1 MTKELPKHLADA
13 NLTYVSHSQLEKP
26 ACLRIFEYLYL
37 KDERRDIPV
46 GVPATAGGAAHD
58 AIQAVVC
65 DGLDIDEAI
74 AIACK
79 RIQEHQPISE
89 LDDLKRIQYIEDVE
103 HIVRIGVEELGKLG
117 DIVFT
122 AEERISLQHPK
133 LAQEVMGYVD
143 LTGEKVLVELKTK
156 WNPLGPPRKDGSRS
170 FRKVKT
176 PTRPDPSHVRQ
187 VAIYW
192 AATGKM
198 PYLVYINTEGAVT
211 FSHENCDLLTVES
224 LSHHFNQILHN
235 AVVWENLLTISTDPQ
250 VLKYWVQPNWD
261 DFRWRFMPDNYLQQA
276 RELFKI

>member
-1 MTKELPKHLADA
+1 
-13 NLTYVSHSQLEKP
+13 
-26 ACLRIFEYLYL
+26 
-37 KDERRDIPV
+37 
-46 GVPATAGGAAHD
+46 
-58 AIQAVVC
+58 VC

>member
-1 MTKELPKHLADA
+1 
-13 NLTYVSHSQLEKP
+13 
-26 ACLRIFEYLYL
+26 
-37 KDERRDIPV
+37 
-46 GVPATAGGAAHD
+46 
-58 AIQAVVC
+58 
-65 DGLDIDEAI
+65 
-74 AIACK
+74 
-79 RIQEHQPISE
+79 
-89 LDDLKRIQYIEDVE
+89 
-103 HIVRIGVEELGKLG
+103 
-117 DIVFT
+117 
-122 AEERISLQHPK
+122 
-133 LAQEVMGYVD
+133 MGFVD
-143 LTGEKVLVELKTK
+143 LTGDRILVEIKTK

-250 VLKYWVQPNWD
+250 VLKYWVQPNWE
-261 DFRWRFMPDNYLQQA
+261 DFRWRFMPDDYLQQA
-276 RELFKI
+276 KELFKI